1 MIELTEGGEMRFET
15 KAIHAGAGVDPAT
28 GAVAAPLHLSTTYAR
43 DASGEL
49 IGPWGYIREGNPT
62 EALLESALATLE
74 GGDAAVVFASG
85 MAAGT
90 ALIQSLPSGWRL
102 LLPDDGYYGYRIL
115 ARDFLP
121 RWGCDVELIAM
132 DDLAALETAISSER
146 TLVWT
151 ESPSNPLM
159 KIVDLGEIARI
170 THRAGGLMLVDN
182 TFATPALQQPLALGA
197 DLALHSTTK
206 YIGGHSDVQGGAVIF
221 RTKGELHDA
230 VRHTRHVAGAVASP
244 FNSWLALRGLR
255 SLSARMRGHC
265 ENAAAIAQFLA
276 AHPKVHSVHYPGLSA
291 HPRHDVAAR
300 QMTAFGGML
309 SFQVSGGEAEARR
322 IAGATR
328 LFVQATSLGGV
339 ESLIEHR
346 ATSEGAGGSSPRDLV
361 RISAGLEHSDDLIE
375 DLEAALA

>member
-1 MIELTEGGEMRFET
+1 MRFET

-62 EALLESALATLE
+62 EALLESALAALE
-74 GGDAAVVFASG
+74 GGESAVVFSSG

-90 ALIQSLPSGWRL
+90 ALIQSLPAGWRV
-102 LLPDDGYYGYRIL
+102 LLPDDGYFGYRVL
-115 ARDFLP
+115 ARDFLS
-121 RWGCDVELIAM
+121 RWGCEAELVAM
-132 DDLAALETAISSER
+132 EDPVSLEKAIRNER
-146 TLVWT
+146 TLVWA

-159 KIVDLGEIARI
+159 KIVDLEEIARI

-206 YIGGHSDVQGGAVIF
+206 YIGGHSDVQGGAVVF
-221 RTKGELHDA
+221 RKRGELHEA
-230 VRHTRHVAGAVASP
+230 VLHTRHVTGAVASP

-255 SLSARMRGHC
+255 SLSVRMRGQC
-265 ENAAAIAQFLA
+265 ENAAALAEFLA
-276 AHPKVHSVHYPGLSA
+276 AHPKVHTVHYPGLSS
-291 HPRHDVAAR
+291 HPRHDVAKR
-300 QMTAFGGML
+300 QMSRFGGML
-309 SFQVSGGEAEARR
+309 SFQLSGGEAEARR
-322 IAGATR
+322 VAGATQ
-328 LFVQATSLGGV
+328 LFVHATSLGGV

-361 RISAGLEHSDDLIE
+361 RISAGLEHPDDLIE
-375 DLEAALA
+375 DLEAALG